1 MISLFIIFLL
11 LLSSLLLLLEQ
22 EALLTSWRALHSVS
36 PGLLVCY
43 SMSGF
48 GGFGGGEFG
57 GDDALFGLGEADS
70 VEPDIA
76 DEGGFDL
83 DRDDL
88 SNAPPPQAN
97 SFDMNGL
104 NGALPEGGLGGGM
117 VSPFFVN

>member
-1 MISLFIIFLL
+1 MDPTTPCRQ
-11 LLSSLLLLLEQ
+11 SSGSESRKP
-22 EALLTSWRALHSVS
+22 SWRALHSVS
-36 PGLLVCY
+36 RLVTGVFA

-57 GDDALFGLGEADS
+57 NDDALFGLGEADS

>member
-1 MISLFIIFLL
+1 MDPPLVVK
-11 LLSSLLLLLEQ
+11 
-22 EALLTSWRALHSVS
+22 ALALRVENPLGEPSIPS
-36 PGLLVCY
+36 PPGHWCVCFDV
-43 SMSGF
+43 GF

-57 GDDALFGLGEADS
+57 NDDALFGLGEADS

-76 DEGGFDL
+76 DKGGFDL